1 VRFLRFELVLK
12 YRYVVAGSSAVFVG
26 GNHWDG
32 QHLHCFSS
40 TVPQAMATN
49 TKDVLDR
56 LVPVETTAVFFTRVA
71 RAASTTIDRGVV
83 LANLWDIKQQPWLSA
98 ANISTDNISEHNT
111 ELSALPTPWLIQD
124 TNVQAKRLPTL
135 AALTSTAAKVG
146 FILPCCSPPT
156 KGDPT
161 TSDEVYVDNAV
172 KALILE
178 LLVGMPTAPLTP
190 IMDVS
195 VGSVPVAKANAMVC
209 DFGMPF
215 MPPKITLLHDE
226 ELILRACGTVHA
238 QLAKDPQ
245 FIALPPIIISCP
257 PFSTVHAQILD
268 VLQASG
274 ADLSRVMF
282 NQIALTE
289 STTDYWKQL
298 LQRYPCSICIDTWG
312 YSGVFCPTS
321 YPDDTATDNPAL
333 RPQPFPSDL
342 EMANSVV
349 RLIAAGLQAQ
359 LTLSLAMYCKIQWT
373 QYGGYGYGYLHRVV
387 APLLRE
393 RLSTVSMTRSEDAP
407 GDVTADSVHSG
418 TKRDISGASPAIT
431 STSAEADNTV
441 DDIMAAL
448 LRQNALRLIHWR
460 PAPVL
465 APIAV
470 QQLPCHICRK
480 LFTPG
485 NHFSKFQFDY
495 CSSACLSAHR
505 KNDFK

>member
-1 VRFLRFELVLK
+1 M
-12 YRYVVAGSSAVFVG
+12 
-26 GNHWDG
+26 
-32 QHLHCFSS
+32 
-40 TVPQAMATN
+40 TTN
-49 TKDVLDR
+49 TKDGLDR
-56 LVPVETTAVFFTRVA
+56 LVPVDTSAVIFTRVA

-83 LANLWDIKQQPWLSA
+83 LANLWDIKERPWLSA

-124 TNVQAKRLPTL
+124 TNVQAQRLPTL
-135 AALTSTAAKVG
+135 ANLTSSAAKMG
-146 FILPCCSPPT
+146 FILHCSTPAPRV
-156 KGDPT
+156 DLT
-161 TSDEVYVDNAV
+161 TSDEVYVDNTV
-172 KALILE
+172 KALRLE
-178 LLVGMPTAPLTP
+178 LLVGTPTASIIPTT
-190 IMDVS
+190 DGS
-195 VGSVPVAKANAMVC
+195 VASVPVAKANAMVC

-215 MPPKITLLHDE
+215 LPPKITLLHDE
-226 ELILRACGTVHA
+226 ELMLRACGTVHA

-245 FIALPPIIISCP
+245 FTALPPIIISCP

-298 LQRYPCSICIDTWG
+298 LHQHPCSICIDTWG
-312 YSGVFCPTS
+312 YSGVFCPIA
-321 YPDDTATDNPAL
+321 YPEGTVTENPIL
-333 RPQPFPSDL
+333 RPQPSPSDL
-342 EMANSVV
+342 EMANGVV
-349 RLIAAGLQAQ
+349 QLVAAGLQAQ

-393 RLSTVSMTRSEDAP
+393 RLSTMSMTRSEDDPSDA
-407 GDVTADSVHSG
+407 TANTVQSG
-418 TKRDISGASPAIT
+418 TNRDISGASPTIT
-431 STSAEADNTV
+431 STGTEGNNTV
-441 DDIMAAL
+441 DAIMATL
-448 LRQNALRLIHWR
+448 LQQNALRLIHWR

-470 QQLPCHICRK
+470 QQLPCHICGK

-495 CSSACLSAHR
+495 CSSACLAAHR

>member
-1 VRFLRFELVLK
+1 
-12 YRYVVAGSSAVFVG
+12 
-26 GNHWDG
+26 
-32 QHLHCFSS
+32 
-40 TVPQAMATN
+40 MATN

-56 LVPVETTAVFFTRVA
+56 LVPVETTAVLFTRVA
-71 RAASTTIDRGVV
+71 STASTATDRGIA
-83 LANLWDIKQQPWLSA
+83 LANLWDIKERPWLSA
-98 ANISTDNISEHNT
+98 ANVSTDNISEHST
-111 ELSALPTPWLIQD
+111 ELAALPTSWLVQD
-124 TNVQAKRLPTL
+124 TNVQAKRLSTP
-135 AALTSTAAKVG
+135 ANLTSSTAKAG
-146 FILPCCSPPT
+146 FMLQCCSPPT
-156 KGDPT
+156 KVDPT
-161 TSDEVYVDNAV
+161 ISDEVYVDNAV
-172 KALILE
+172 KVLRLE
-178 LLVGMPTAPLTP
+178 LLVGMPTAPIIP
-190 IMDVS
+190 IMDGS

-215 MPPKITLLHDE
+215 MPPKITLHRDE
-226 ELILRACGTVHA
+226 ELMLRACGTVHA
-238 QLAKDPQ
+238 QLAKDTH
-245 FIALPPIIISCP
+245 FTTLPPIIISCP
-257 PFSTVHAQILD
+257 PFSTVHAQVLD

-298 LQRYPCSICIDTWG
+298 LQRYPCSLCIDTWG
-312 YSGVFCPTS
+312 YSGVFCPLS
-321 YPDDTATDNPAL
+321 YPEDTVADSQAL

-342 EMANSVV
+342 EMADSVV

-373 QYGGYGYGYLHRVV
+373 QYGGYGYGYLHRAV

-393 RLSTVSMTRSEDAP
+393 RLSAMSITRSEGLPSGASTD
-407 GDVTADSVHSG
+407 GVHSG
-418 TKRDISGASPAIT
+418 TKRDISGAAPTIAS
-431 STSAEADNTV
+431 SSAAGDNSV
-441 DDIMAAL
+441 DDIIAAL
-448 LRQNALRLIHWR
+448 LLQNALRLIHWR

>member
-1 VRFLRFELVLK
+1 
-12 YRYVVAGSSAVFVG
+12 
-26 GNHWDG
+26 
-32 QHLHCFSS
+32 
-40 TVPQAMATN
+40 MATN

-56 LVPVETTAVFFTRVA
+56 LVPVETTAVLFTRVA
-71 RAASTTIDRGVV
+71 STAITTIDRGIA
-83 LANLWDIKQQPWLSA
+83 LANLWDIKERPWLSA
-98 ANISTDNISEHNT
+98 ANVSTDNISEHCT
-111 ELSALPTPWLIQD
+111 ELAALPTSWLVQD
-124 TNVQAKRLPTL
+124 TNVQAKRLSTL
-135 AALTSTAAKVG
+135 ANLTSSTAKAG
-146 FILPCCSPPT
+146 FILHCCSPPT
-156 KGDPT
+156 KMDPT
-161 TSDEVYVDNAV
+161 TSDEVYVDSAV
-172 KALILE
+172 KALRLE
-178 LLVGMPTAPLTP
+178 LLVGMPTASILPNT
-190 IMDVS
+190 DGS

-238 QLAKDPQ
+238 QLAKDAQ
-245 FIALPPIIISCP
+245 FTALPPIIISCP
-257 PFSTVHAQILD
+257 PFSTAHAQTLD
-268 VLQASG
+268 ELQASG

-289 STTDYWKQL
+289 STIDYWKQL
-298 LQRYPCSICIDTWG
+298 LQRYPCSICVDTWG

-321 YPDDTATDNPAL
+321 YPEGTVTENPIP
-333 RPQPFPSDL
+333 RPQPFPSDH

-349 RLIAAGLQAQ
+349 LLVAAGLQAQ

-387 APLLRE
+387 VPLLRE
-393 RLSTVSMTRSEDAP
+393 RLSAVLMTRSEGVPSGA
-407 GDVTADSVHSG
+407 TADSVHSG
-418 TKRDISGASPAIT
+418 TKRNITSASPTIASN
-431 STSAEADNTV
+431 STAGGNAV
-441 DDIMAAL
+441 DAVMTAL
-448 LRQNALRLIHWR
+448 LHQNALRLIHWR

>member
-1 VRFLRFELVLK
+1 
-12 YRYVVAGSSAVFVG
+12 
-26 GNHWDG
+26 
-32 QHLHCFSS
+32 
-40 TVPQAMATN
+40 MATN
-49 TKDVLDR
+49 TKDVIDR

-83 LANLWDIKQQPWLSA
+83 LPNLWDIKERPWLSS

-135 AALTSTAAKVG
+135 ANLTSSAAKVG
-146 FILPCCSPPT
+146 FILHCSTPAPRV
-156 KGDPT
+156 DLT
-161 TSDEVYVDNAV
+161 TSDEVYVDNTV
-172 KALILE
+172 KALRLE

-190 IMDVS
+190 IMDGS
-195 VGSVPVAKANAMVC
+195 VGSVPVAKANAIVC

-226 ELILRACGTVHA
+226 ELMLRACGTVHA
-238 QLAKDPQ
+238 QLAKGAQ
-245 FIALPPIIISCP
+245 FTALPPIIITCP

-282 NQIALTE
+282 SQIAITE
-289 STTDYWKQL
+289 STTEYWRQL

-312 YSGVFCPTS
+312 YSGVFCPSS
-321 YPDDTATDNPAL
+321 YPEDTMTESSAL

-349 RLIAAGLQAQ
+349 RLIAAGLQVQ
-359 LTLSLAMYCKIQWT
+359 LILSLAMYCKIQWT

-393 RLSTVSMTRSEDAP
+393 RLSTMSVTRSEDAP
-407 GDVTADSVHSG
+407 GDATADSVHSG
-418 TKRDISGASPAIT
+418 TKRDIFGASPTIT
-431 STSAEADNTV
+431 STGTEGNNTV
-441 DDIMAAL
+441 DTVMAAL
-448 LRQNALRLIHWR
+448 VQRNALRLIHWR

>member
-1 VRFLRFELVLK
+1 M
-12 YRYVVAGSSAVFVG
+12 
-26 GNHWDG
+26 
-32 QHLHCFSS
+32 
-40 TVPQAMATN
+40 TTN
-49 TKDVLDR
+49 TKDGLDR
-56 LVPVETTAVFFTRVA
+56 QVPVDTSAVIFTRVA

-83 LANLWDIKQQPWLSA
+83 LANLWDIKERPWLSA

-135 AALTSTAAKVG
+135 ANLISSAAKVG
-146 FILPCCSPPT
+146 FILHCSTPAPRV
-156 KGDPT
+156 DLT

-172 KALILE
+172 KALRLE
-178 LLVGMPTAPLTP
+178 LLVGTQTASILP
-190 IMDVS
+190 ITD
-195 VGSVPVAKANAMVC
+195 GSGGSIPVAKANVIVC

-215 MPPKITLLHDE
+215 MPPKITLHRDE
-226 ELILRACGTVHA
+226 ELMLRACGTVHA
-238 QLAKDPQ
+238 QLAKDAQ
-245 FIALPPIIISCP
+245 FTALPPIIISCP
-257 PFSTVHAQILD
+257 PVSTVHGQILD
-268 VLQASG
+268 VLQALG

-282 NQIALTE
+282 NQIALSE
-289 STTDYWKQL
+289 STIDYWKQL
-298 LQRYPCSICIDTWG
+298 LQRYPCTICIDTWG
-312 YSGVFCPTS
+312 YSGVLCPTS
-321 YPDDTATDNPAL
+321 YPEGTVTDSQAL
-333 RPQPFPSDL
+333 RPDPFPSDH
-342 EMANSVV
+342 EMANGVV
-349 RLIAAGLQAQ
+349 QLVAAGLQAQ

-387 APLLRE
+387 VPLLRK
-393 RLSTVSMTRSEDAP
+393 RLSTMLMTRSDVPSDAN
-407 GDVTADSVHSG
+407 GASVHSG
-418 TKRDISGASPAIT
+418 TKRDISGASPTIV
-431 STSAEADNTV
+431 SSSAAGDNSV

-448 LRQNALRLIHWR
+448 LQQNALRLIHWR

-495 CSSACLSAHR
+495 CSSACLAAHR